1 MFLLIKKR
9 LRIDAQH
16 KQFDI
21 IINILISGIMI
32 TNALRFI
39 TGFQISNNKKFY
51 NAINCTGYIHCNMK
65 QTHVNI
71 FYTYTMLWI
80 RKKNCR

>member
-1 MFLLIKKR
+1 MHVSFDKKK

-32 TNALRFI
+32 SNALRFI
-39 TGFQISNNKKFY
+39 TGFQISNYKNSTMPS
-51 NAINCTGYIHCNMK
+51 IVPGIYIVTWNRHTSIYFILILC
-65 QTHVNI
+65 
-71 FYTYTMLWI
+71 YG
-80 RKKNCR
+80 

>member
-1 MFLLIKKR
+1 MHVSFDKKN

-39 TGFQISNNKKFY
+39 TGFQISNYKNSTMPS
-51 NAINCTGYIHCNMK
+51 IVPGIYIV
-65 QTHVNI
+65 T
-71 FYTYTMLWI
+71 
-80 RKKNCR
+80 